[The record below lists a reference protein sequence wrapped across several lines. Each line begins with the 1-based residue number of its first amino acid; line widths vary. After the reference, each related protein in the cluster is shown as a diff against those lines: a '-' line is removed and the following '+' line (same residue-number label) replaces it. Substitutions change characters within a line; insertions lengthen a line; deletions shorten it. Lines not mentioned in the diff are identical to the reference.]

1 MQRGHGRFEA
11 REGEVLRYLGHCG
24 QAVDDELA
32 ARIES
37 VRAQAAEQ
45 IQCRWVWE
53 TWPVEHAGD
62 GIGLAGSGVTLPGAS
77 IAEHLSG
84 ATQAA
89 LLCATAGSTPD
100 LKTRT
105 LQRRE
110 PVAALVWDACGIDAI
125 AEHLSGATQAALLCA
140 TAGSTPDLKT
150 RTLQRRE
157 PVAALVW
164 DACGIDAVE
173 LAADAAGAEVAAF
186 AAEQG
191 LVTGWRFS
199 PGYGDL
205 PLAVQPAVLAAL
217 DAERTVG
224 VTLTDHLLMV
234 PMKSVTAVVGL
245 FSADAAPNDSVR
257 SRCDDCS
264 IRDACS
270 LRAAGTPCWR
280 KRDTHAEH

>member
-11 REGEVLRYLGHCG
+11 REDEVLRYLGHCG

-77 IAEHLSG
+77 
-84 ATQAA
+84 
-89 LLCATAGSTPD
+89 
-100 LKTRT
+100 
-105 LQRRE
+105 
-110 PVAALVWDACGIDAI
+110 I

-245 FSADAAPNDSVR
+245 FPADAAPNDSVR